1 MMSLLGITHKMVGYF
16 KSFITALVEIQFIK
30 ALVNWS
36 GYLSAACMVSL
47 VIVTIFD
54 VMMRYV
60 FKNGAIGL
68 QELEWH
74 LFSAVFLLGAAYTM
88 KCDQHVRLD
97 LVYQSHRFNERH
109 RNRLNIF
116 GTLCFLI
123 PFCTV
128 NIIYS
133 VPFALESFI
142 HSETSPDPGGLSNRW
157 IVKSIIPCAF
167 ILILLQSLND
177 LIRRLKDTD

>member
-1 MMSLLGITHKMVGYF
+1 MIDYF
-16 KSFITALVEIQFIK
+16 KQFATSFVEVKFVKILVD
-30 ALVNWS
+30 WS

-54 VMMRYV
+54 VMMRYI
-60 FKNGAIGL
+60 FKNGSIGL

-74 LFSAVFLLGAAYTM
+74 LVSAVFLLAAGYTM

-97 LVYQSHRFNERH
+97 LVYQSHRFTDKH
-109 RNRLNIF
+109 RNQINIF

-123 PFCTV
+123 PFC
-128 NIIYS
+128 IIIITYS
-133 VPFALESFI
+133 APFALESLI

-177 LIRRLKDTD
+177 LIKRLKDKN

>member
-1 MMSLLGITHKMVGYF
+1 MVGYF
-16 KSFITALVEIQFIK
+16 KSFITSLVEIKLIK
-30 ALVNWS
+30 TLVNWF
-36 GYLSAACMVSL
+36 GYLSATCMVSL

-74 LFSAVFLLGAAYTM
+74 LFSAVFLLAAAYTM
-88 KCDQHVRLD
+88 KCDEHVRLD
-97 LVYQSHRFNERH
+97 LIYQSRRFNDKH
-109 RNRLNIF
+109 RNRINIF
-116 GTLCFLI
+116 GTLCFSI
-123 PFCTV
+123 PFCV
-128 NIIYS
+128 VIIIYS